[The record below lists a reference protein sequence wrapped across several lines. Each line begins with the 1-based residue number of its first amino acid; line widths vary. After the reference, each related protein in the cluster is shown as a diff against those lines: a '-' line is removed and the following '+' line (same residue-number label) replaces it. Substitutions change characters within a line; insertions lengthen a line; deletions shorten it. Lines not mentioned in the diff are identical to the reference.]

1 MLVPCFSCKFPG
13 NPSLPGWLFY
23 RYLEG
28 IARHGGKA
36 ALDAKAAVAKLRGLA
51 MVAAEA
57 VATKFEHEA
66 QLRVGA
72 TVQQQ
77 TLLSPPRSSHKS
89 AV

>member
-1 MLVPCFSCKFPG
+1 M
-13 NPSLPGWLFY
+13 
-23 RYLEG
+23 
-28 IARHGGKA
+28 
-36 ALDAKAAVAKLRGLA
+36 AKLRGLA

-77 TLLSPPRSSHKS
+77 TLLLPSRTSHTS
-89 AV
+89 GNMTGRRVCEHWLHTR